1 MKVLR
6 LGLVFAPWRFYSL
19 DMRIDTAKIDGPGEI
34 TSVDVELNLTGMK
47 CPLPVLKARRKIN
60 QMPPRS
66 VLKVT
71 ADDPAAP
78 LDFEHFCHT
87 GGHDL
92 LSSTE
97 KAGTFI
103 FYIAKSPN

>member
-1 MKVLR
+1 MH
-6 LGLVFAPWRFYSL
+6 
-19 DMRIDTAKIDGPGEI
+19 IDSTKIGNSDD
-34 TSVDVELNLTGMK
+34 SMSADVELNLTGMK

-60 QMPPRS
+60 QMAPRS
-66 VLKVT
+66 VLKVI

-97 KAGTFI
+97 QAGTFI
-103 FYIAKSPN
+103 FHIAKSPD

>member
-1 MKVLR
+1 MVTPMHSDL
-6 LGLVFAPWRFYSL
+6 P
-19 DMRIDTAKIDGPGEI
+19 KIDSPNDG
-34 TSVDVELNLTGMK
+34 VKADVELSLTGMK
-47 CPLPVLKARRKIN
+47 CPLPVLKARRQIN
-60 QMPPRS
+60 QMAPRS

-97 KAGTFI
+97 QAGIFTFH
-103 FYIAKSPN
+103 IAKSPD

>member
-1 MKVLR
+1 MWIAR
-6 LGLVFAPWRFYSL
+6 LLIPV
-19 DMRIDTAKIDGPGEI
+19 TATHDATKIVA
-34 TSVDVELNLTGMK
+34 SRHASHAVSADVELDLTGMK
-47 CPLPVLKARRKIN
+47 CPIPVLKARRQIK
-60 QMPPRS
+60 QMAPRS

-78 LDFEHFCHT
+78 LDFEHFCNT

-97 KAGTFI
+97 QAGIFT
-103 FYIAKSPN
+103 FYIVKSED

>member
-1 MKVLR
+1 MRMNIDSSKI
-6 LGLVFAPWRFYSL
+6 YSL
-19 DMRIDTAKIDGPGEI
+19 EDGLEA
-34 TSVDVELNLTGMK
+34 DVELNLTGMK
-47 CPLPVLKARRKIN
+47 CPLPVLKARRQIK
-60 QMPPRS
+60 QMTPRS
-66 VLKVT
+66 VLRVT

-97 KAGTFI
+97 QGGIFTFHI
-103 FYIAKSPN
+103 KKSPD

>member
-1 MKVLR
+1 MDSDL
-6 LGLVFAPWRFYSL
+6 P
-19 DMRIDTAKIDGPGEI
+19 KIDSPDG
-34 TSVDVELNLTGMK
+34 SMKADVELNLTGMK
-47 CPLPVLKARRKIN
+47 CPLPVLKARRQIN
-60 QMPPRS
+60 QMAPRS

-97 KAGTFI
+97 RGGIFTFHI
-103 FYIAKSPN
+103 TKSPD

>member
-1 MKVLR
+1 MK
-6 LGLVFAPWRFYSL
+6 
-19 DMRIDTAKIDGPGEI
+19 IDPSKIDGLEADLKA
-34 TSVDVELNLTGMK
+34 DVELNLTGMK
-47 CPLPVLKARRKIN
+47 CPLPVLKARRQIN
-60 QMPPRS
+60 QMECRS
-66 VLKVT
+66 VLKVI

-97 KAGTFI
+97 QSGIFTFH
-103 FYIAKSPN
+103 IAKSLD

>member
-1 MKVLR
+1 MHSDLPKTD
-6 LGLVFAPWRFYSL
+6 SL
-19 DMRIDTAKIDGPGEI
+19 DDGM
-34 TSVDVELNLTGMK
+34 SADLELNLTGMK
-47 CPLPVLKARRKIN
+47 CPLPVLKARRQIN
-60 QMPPRS
+60 QMAPRS

-78 LDFEHFCHT
+78 LDFEHFCNM

-97 KAGTFI
+97 QAGIFTFH
-103 FYIAKSPN
+103 IAKSPD

>member
-1 MKVLR
+1 MVT
-6 LGLVFAPWRFYSL
+6 FMNSDP
-19 DMRIDTAKIDGPGEI
+19 TKIDNPDDFMMA
-34 TSVDVELNLTGMK
+34 DVELNLTGMK
-47 CPLPVLKARRKIN
+47 CPLPVLKARRKLN
-60 QMPPRS
+60 EMAPRS

-78 LDFEHFCHT
+78 IDFEHFCHT

-97 KAGTFI
+97 QAGIFT
-103 FYIAKSPN
+103 FYILKSRD

>member
-1 MKVLR
+1 MVARMHFDSTKINS
-6 LGLVFAPWRFYSL
+6 P
-19 DMRIDTAKIDGPGEI
+19 DDTMSA
-34 TSVDVELNLTGMK
+34 DVELNLTGMK
-47 CPLPVLKARRKIN
+47 CPLPVLKARRKLN
-60 QMPPRS
+60 EMAPRS

-92 LSSTE
+92 LSSAE
-97 KAGTFI
+97 QDGIFTFH
-103 FYIAKSPN
+103 IAKSPN

>member
-1 MKVLR
+1 MTTDPSQIANASAEIK
-6 LGLVFAPWRFYSL
+6 A
-19 DMRIDTAKIDGPGEI
+19 DTALD
-34 TSVDVELNLTGMK
+34 LTGLK
-47 CPLPVLKARRKIN
+47 CPLPVLKARREIN
-60 QMPPRS
+60 QMAPHA

-97 KAGTFI
+97 QAGIFT
-103 FYIAKSPN
+103 FYIGKSGG

>member
-1 MKVLR
+1 MVT
-6 LGLVFAPWRFYSL
+6 P
-19 DMRIDTAKIDGPGEI
+19 MRSDRSKIGSHDVGV
-34 TSVDVELNLTGMK
+34 SADVELNLTGMK
-47 CPLPVLKARRKIN
+47 CPIPVLKARRQIK
-60 QMPPRS
+60 QMAPRS

-97 KAGTFI
+97 QAGIFI
-103 FYIAKSPN
+103 FHIAKSPD

>member
-1 MKVLR
+1 MV
-6 LGLVFAPWRFYSL
+6 AP
-19 DMRIDTAKIDGPGEI
+19 MHIDSTKIGNSDD
-34 TSVDVELNLTGMK
+34 SMSADVELNLTGMK

-60 QMPPRS
+60 QMAPRS
-66 VLKVT
+66 VLKVI

-97 KAGTFI
+97 QAGTFI
-103 FYIAKSPN
+103 FHIAKSPD